1 MVSVYYVIYNDK
13 IIAKYFKSEHALEYA
28 KAFSNKTNE
37 HVEVD
42 QYTWKSK
49 DSFNMY
55 EPPVSVKVL
64 DY

>member
-1 MVSVYYVIYNDK
+1 MISVYYVIYNDR

-28 KAFSNKTNE
+28 KAFSSQVHE
-37 HVEVD
+37 PVEVD
-42 QYTWKSK
+42 QYTWKSR

-55 EPPVSVKVL
+55 EPPVSVKAL